1 MCVNQVEHGR
11 AISFAAVIMELGF
24 LCMSSV
30 ATPYERGLN
39 QRRES
44 TQEKK

>member
-11 AISFAAVIMELGF
+11 AIGFAAVITELGF

-30 ATPYERGLN
+30 ATPYERGLDL
-39 QRRES
+39 RRES
-44 TQEKK
+44 TEEKK

>member
-24 LCMSSV
+24 LGTGGV
-30 ATPYERGLN
+30 ATPYERGLYW
-39 QRRES
+39 RKE
-44 TQEKK
+44 